1 MYDRNANQQLVEA
14 LVELMFEV
22 GRGTAMGLPE
32 RGARK
37 FCLNNAKNYLFEA
50 GHEMGW
56 GRENEARKYYDA
68 AMRNIV
74 TAFTD
79 GE

>member
-1 MYDRNANQQLVEA
+1 MYHREANQQLVEA

-22 GRGTAMGLPE
+22 GRGTEMGLPE

-68 AMRNIV
+68 ALRNLNA
-74 TAFTD
+74 AFVVA
-79 GE
+79 E